1 MKRPALFLPLLL
13 ILSTAA
19 LSAQGSV
26 LADVRDIHEFEI
38 KSDSFTLDSP
48 QEIFIRA
55 VAISDRYRGPGSS
68 AWILNAD
75 TREVVWKLH
84 QARQRSRSRG
94 LADYEATLQLPKGNY
109 EAYFTAYYQPGDDIE
124 SFGDFIDFISGRIFD
139 GNRRRRDY
147 RTMQFTIHGTGQN
160 VGHEGVDRWHEQF
173 RNNTIVSLASLWDN
187 SYVQQG
193 FSLEKPA
200 DVIIYA
206 IGEGRDEDLFD
217 YGWIINTKTGAR
229 IWEMNDRN
237 TRPAGGASKNR
248 EVRETLSLPAG
259 QYAAF
264 FVTDGS
270 HSYRDWNDSP
280 PYDPTFWGMTIWLND
295 NSLRKYAKTYEY
307 KAAEEKNVIAA
318 LTRMG
323 DHESM
328 TKSFTLK
335 KPMDVRILAIGEGRD
350 SEMGDY
356 GWITDASNRRKVWTM
371 EYDETSH
378 AGGDR
383 KNRMVDKVLHLDN
396 GTYSVHFVT
405 DDSHSYRHWNSSAP
419 FDPEHWGITV
429 SAAAER
435 FDPKDVAA
443 VDELRDPSALASILR
458 VGSDERRRKEFSL
471 SQKSEL
477 RIYAVGEASGKDMAD
492 YAWIED
498 AGSGKVVWEM
508 RYRMTEYAG
517 GARKNRVFE
526 GAITLPAGEYTL
538 FYETDDSHAY
548 NDWNDSP
555 PDDPEGWGVMVSLDP
570 RNFLL
575 PRQGINGI

>member
-1 MKRPALFLPLLL
+1 MKRLAFFLPLLF
-13 ILSTAA
+13 ILSSATM
-19 LSAQGSV
+19 SAQNT
-26 LADVRDIHEFEI
+26 LLTDIRDIREFDV
-38 KSDSFTLDSP
+38 KSDGFTLDSP
-48 QEIFIRA
+48 QEISIHA
-55 VAISDRYRGPGSS
+55 VAASDRFRGVGSS

-94 LADYEATLQLPKGNY
+94 LADYEATIQLPKGNY
-109 EAYFTAYYQPGDDIE
+109 EAYFTAYAEPADHIE
-124 SFGDFIDFISGRIFD
+124 SFGDFIDFIAGRVFD
-139 GNRRRRDY
+139 ENRRNRDY
-147 RTMQFTIHGTGQN
+147 RNMTFTIRGAGQS
-160 VGHEGVDRWHEQF
+160 VGHDGLDRWREEF
-173 RNNTIVSLASLWDN
+173 RSNTIVSLSSLWDN

-193 FSLEKPA
+193 FSLDRPA
-200 DVIIYA
+200 DVTVYA

-237 TRPAGGASKNR
+237 TGHAGGASKNR

-264 FVTDGS
+264 FVTDDS
-270 HSYRDWNDSP
+270 HSHRDWNAPP
-280 PYDPTFWGMTIWLND
+280 PYDPSFWGMTIWLND
-295 NSLRKYAKTYEY
+295 KTMKKYAKTYEY
-307 KAAEEKNVIAA
+307 KAAEEKNIIVA

-323 DHESM
+323 DHESQ

-335 KPMDVRILAIGEGRD
+335 KPMDVRVLAVGEGRQ
-350 SEMGDY
+350 SEMDDY
-356 GWITDASNRRKVWTM
+356 GWITDATNRRKVWTM
-371 EYDETSH
+371 EYDETSY

-383 KNRMVDKVLHLDN
+383 KNRMVDKVIHLDK
-396 GTYSVHFVT
+396 GTYSVHFIT
-405 DDSHSYRHWNSSAP
+405 DGSHSYRHWNSSAP

-429 SAAAER
+429 SAVTDR

-443 VDELRDPSALASILR
+443 VEEVRDPAALASIIR

-477 RIYAVGEASGKDMAD
+477 RIYAVGEASGNDMSD

-498 AGSGKVVWEM
+498 VASGKVVWEM

-517 GARKNRVFE
+517 GARKNRLFD
-526 GAITLPAGEYTL
+526 GAITLPAGKYLL

-548 NDWNDSP
+548 NDWNESP
-555 PDDPEGWGVMVSLDP
+555 PDDPESWGVTVSLAKGE
-570 RNFLL
+570 
-575 PRQGINGI
+575 Q

>member
-1 MKRPALFLPLLL
+1 MKRLALFLPLLFT
-13 ILSTAA
+13 LSSAM
-19 LSAQGSV
+19 LLAQGTV
-26 LADVRDIHEFEI
+26 LTDIRDIRGYEI
-38 KSDSFTLDSP
+38 KSDGFTLDSP
-48 QEIFIRA
+48 QEISIHA
-55 VAISDRYRGPGSS
+55 VAASDRYRGAESS

-75 TREVVWKLH
+75 TRQVVWKLY
-84 QARQRSRSRG
+84 QARQSSRRRG
-94 LADYEATLQLPKGNY
+94 LADYDATVQFPKGNY
-109 EAYFTAYYQPGDDIE
+109 EAYFATYADQGDNIE
-124 SFGDFIDFISGRIFD
+124 TFGDFVDFISGRVFD
-139 GNRRRRDY
+139 GNRRSRDY
-147 RTMQFTIHGTGQN
+147 RTMMFTIHGAGQN
-160 VGHEGVDRWHEQF
+160 VGHDGIDRWHEQF
-173 RNNTIVSLASLWDN
+173 RNNTLVSLSSLWDN

-200 DVIIYA
+200 DVTVYA

-229 IWEMNDRN
+229 VWEMNDRN
-237 TRPAGGASKNR
+237 SHSAGGASKNR

-264 FVTDGS
+264 FVTDDS
-270 HSYRDWNDSP
+270 HSYRDWNAPP
-280 PYDPTFWGMTIWLND
+280 PYDPSFWGMTIWLND
-295 NSLRKYAKTYEY
+295 NNLKKFATTYEY

-328 TKSFTLK
+328 TKSFTLR
-335 KPMDVRILAIGEGRD
+335 KPMDVRIFAIGEGRD
-350 SEMGDY
+350 SEMNDY
-356 GWITDASNRRKVWTM
+356 GWITDASSRRRVWTM

-383 KNRMVDKVLHLDN
+383 KNRMMDKVVHLDK

-405 DDSHSYRHWNSSAP
+405 DDSHSYGHWNSSAP

-429 SAAAER
+429 SAATER

-443 VDELRDPSALASILR
+443 VEEPRDPSALASIVR

-471 SQKSEL
+471 SQKSDL
-477 RIYAVGEASGKDMAD
+477 HIYSVGEAAGSDMAD

-498 AGSGKVVWEM
+498 ASSGKVVWEM
-508 RYRMTEYAG
+508 RYRMTEHAG
-517 GARKNRVFE
+517 GARKNRVFD
-526 GAITLPAGEYTL
+526 GAITLPAGKYLL

-555 PDDPEGWGVMVSLDP
+555 PDDPEGWGVTVSLEKRD
-570 RNFLL
+570 R
-575 PRQGINGI
+575 R